1 MIWDTT
7 ELMPWAL
14 LLLRVFT
21 GVGIFLHGWPKL
33 AHPQMG
39 LLGGRGFTGF
49 LKQTGFPVPGLAH
62 LLAVLI
68 EVGGGVLLVLGVL
81 TQVAA
86 GLLFLEM
93 LVAAYV
99 SRWKLRQPYLCVDSK
114 GVEIDLFYAAA
125 ALVLFVAGPGVLAFG

>member
-1 MIWDTT
+1 
-7 ELMPWAL
+7 MPWAL
-14 LLLRVFT
+14 FLLRVFV

-33 AHPQMG
+33 VHPQMG
-39 LLGGRGFTGF
+39 FLGGRGFAGF
-49 LKQTGFPVPGLAH
+49 LGQMGFPAPGLMH

-68 EVGGGVLLVLGVL
+68 EVVGGVLLILGVL

-99 SRWKLRQPYLCVDSK
+99 SRWKLKQPYLCVDSK

-125 ALVLFVAGPGVLAFG
+125 ALVLFVGGPGALALWP